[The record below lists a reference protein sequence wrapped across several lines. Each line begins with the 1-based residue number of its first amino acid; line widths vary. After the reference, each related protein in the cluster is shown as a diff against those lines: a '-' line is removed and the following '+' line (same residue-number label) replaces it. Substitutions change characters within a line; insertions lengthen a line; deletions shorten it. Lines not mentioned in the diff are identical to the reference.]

1 MDAEPFINAADAEPE
16 PPNPV
21 HEILTICGIAA
32 AANCAT
38 LIDIEGLDGSFCLH
52 E

>member
-21 HEILTICGIAA
+21 HDILTICDITTAA
-32 AANCAT
+32 TRTTFIN
-38 LIDIEGLDGSFCLH
+38 IEGLY
-52 E
+52 